1 MAQNLNN
8 ATVNAANNNINKEEM
23 IMMNKSVQELK
34 AMAKELGIKGYS
46 NLKKA
51 ELVNVLSQY
60 GTENKYPVNPLDDPE
75 VMALDVSD
83 DALLPPIAEVAPIP
97 VVPVVGTIVTN
108 TNTNVK
114 EENVMTTEKK
124 KMSKEDCDA
133 MMLVIAWIYQSIHD
147 VMGDKRVLFYE
158 ATKRTDLGKVKI
170 SSNKKLMKVTGDVIE
185 KKYGKSENNYETI
198 QKCYDLM
205 VERGLCHR
213 NGDNIHMTVAEWNKC
228 REIYMRDDI
237 KPFIAEYRKFVSS
250 VVIVK
255 KTTSA
260 KVVKTEVVAT
270 VLVLDNSKLDQN
282 IKNQLNAAWRNKQ
295 IKVESSTSNN
305 NMYRVTSLNAEG
317 KKLLDS
323 VVVQNNEVAPF

>member
-8 ATVNAANNNINKEEM
+8 ATVNAAANNNINKEDKG
-23 IMMNKSVQELK
+23 MMNMTVK
-34 AMAKELGIKGYS
+34 ALRDMAKAAGVKGYS
-46 NLKKA
+46 NMNKA
-51 ELVNVLSQY
+51 DLVAAIQFFTDEERKANEAVVA
-60 GTENKYPVNPLDDPE
+60 PVIEESTVE
-75 VMALDVSD
+75 VT
-83 DALLPPIAEVAPIP
+83 PIP
-97 VVPVVGTIVTN
+97 VVPIVGTVVTN
-108 TNTNVK
+108 INNTNK
-114 EENVMTTEKK
+114 EEKEMTTEKK

-133 MMLVIAWIYQSIHD
+133 IMLTIAWIYQSIHD
-147 VMGDKRVLFYE
+147 VLGDKRVLFYE

-198 QKCYDLM
+198 QKWYDLM

-228 REIYMRDDI
+228 RELYIRDDM
-237 KPFIAEYRKFVSS
+237 KPFISEYRNFISS
-250 VVIVK
+250 TVKSITK

-260 KVVKTEVVAT
+260 KVVKAEIVAT

-282 IKNQLNAAWRNKQ
+282 MKNQLNTAWRNKQ
-295 IKVESSTSNN
+295 IKVESSISDKNQ
-305 NMYRVTSLNAEG
+305 YRVTSLNAEG

-323 VVVQNNEVAPF
+323 ITVQNEVAPF